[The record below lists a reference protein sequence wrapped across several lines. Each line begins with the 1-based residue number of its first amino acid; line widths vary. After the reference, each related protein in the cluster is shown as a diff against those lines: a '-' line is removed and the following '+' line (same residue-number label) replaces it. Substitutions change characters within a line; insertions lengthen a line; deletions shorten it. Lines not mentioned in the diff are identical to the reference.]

1 MDAEQLKNALT
12 NAGCYED
19 KKRTRLGLFANV
31 EMNSF
36 MTNQVSN
43 RLNAGWKTA
52 QYVIVDDCNPG
63 YLETLL
69 EKWRSLTSQYYNQF
83 IIVYNEAQ
91 QRYNIYN
98 SNGELLGDDSRINE
112 ILFGKKSDE
121 TVVGGE
127 NVLYY
132 GVPGSGKS
140 HTIENQINGSKYER
154 VVFHPDYTYSDFVGQ
169 VMPRLKKKGDEEKL
183 TYEFVSGPFTKALK
197 AAKENPKEMFYL
209 VIEEIN
215 RGNASAIFGDIFQL
229 LDRKEDGSGQ
239 FQITNYDIAE
249 QLYGEGAET
258 VPIIMPS
265 NLTILATMNT
275 SDQNV
280 FTLDTAFQR
289 RWNMQYIPNDI
300 DAAEHANQYIDD
312 RKEITWSDFAK
323 FVNNVILDYNTNIAS
338 SEDKQLGA
346 YFVKDGE
353 LNREQFAEKALK
365 YLWDDVFK
373 MDREQF
379 FDPEIKSIGDLLSSY
394 VNSDKEPLRRIMR
407 ADIYEKMMDMTAK
420 TPADAIDDSE
430 VFESEPVNE

>member
-1 MDAEQLKNALT
+1 
-12 NAGCYED
+12 
-19 KKRTRLGLFANV
+19 
-31 EMNSF
+31 
-36 MTNQVSN
+36 
-43 RLNAGWKTA
+43 LNAGWKTA
-52 QYVIVDDCNPG
+52 QYVIVDDCESG
-63 YLETLL
+63 YRETLL
-69 EKWRSLTSQYYNQF
+69 EKWRSLTSQYSKQF
-83 IIVYNEAQ
+83 LIVYNKAQ

-121 TVVGGE
+121 TAVGGE

-140 HTIENQINGSKYER
+140 HTIEKLIKGSKYER

-183 TYEFVSGPFTKALK
+183 TYEFVPGPFTKALE
-197 AAKENPKEMFYL
+197 AAKDNPKEMFYL

-229 LDRKEDGSGQ
+229 LDREEDGSGK
-239 FQITNYDIAE
+239 FQITNYDVAK
-249 QLYGEGAET
+249 QLYGEGSESD
-258 VPIIMPS
+258 PIIMPS

-289 RWNMQYIPNDI
+289 RWNMRYVPNDI
-300 DAAEHANQYIDD
+300 DAAEHADQYLDD

-323 FVNNVILDYNTNIAS
+323 FVNKAILDYNTNIAS

-365 YLWDDVFK
+365 YLWDDVYK
-373 MDREQF
+373 MDREEF
-379 FDPEIKSIGDLLSSY
+379 FNPDIKSIGDLVLSY
-394 VNSDKEPLRRIMR
+394 VNSDKEPLKRIMR
-407 ADIYEKMMDMTAK
+407 ADVYKKMMDMTAK
-420 TPADAIDDSE
+420 TPADAIDESE
-430 VFESEPVNE
+430 VFEAEPTNE